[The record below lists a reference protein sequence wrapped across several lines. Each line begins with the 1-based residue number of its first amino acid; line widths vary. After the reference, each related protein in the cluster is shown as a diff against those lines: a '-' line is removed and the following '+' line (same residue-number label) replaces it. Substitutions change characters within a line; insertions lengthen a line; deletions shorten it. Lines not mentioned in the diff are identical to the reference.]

1 MASSTLLSIYTHFT
15 YIYIDVH
22 CVYSER
28 YVYVCVLS
36 KVCLC
41 VCTQ

>member
-1 MASSTLLSIYTHFT
+1 MASSTFLSIYTQFM
-15 YIYIDVH
+15 YRCIL
-22 CVYSER
+22 CVLSKV